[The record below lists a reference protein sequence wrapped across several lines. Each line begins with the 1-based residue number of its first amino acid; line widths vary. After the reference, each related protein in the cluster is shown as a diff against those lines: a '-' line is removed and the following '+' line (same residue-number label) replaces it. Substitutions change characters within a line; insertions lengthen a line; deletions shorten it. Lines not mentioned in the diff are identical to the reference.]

1 MGAFLMG
8 CTPVSKDYYEIN
20 YLNNYENGGY
30 FKNSVVSKD
39 GLIKRP
45 SNPKREGYLFQGW
58 STSKDEFIEFT
69 QFDEQ
74 PTKDLT
80 LYASWVED
88 NESLNDLFKAKLFK
102 KYVSWVELPTVKAI
116 RNSQIIIQY
125 YSPVEY
131 VGSFEGKDV
140 FERYNN

>member
-58 STSKDEFIEFT
+58 STSKDEFKEFT
-69 QFDEQ
+69 QVDEQ
-74 PTKDLT
+74 PTKNLT

-88 NESLNDLFKAKLFK
+88 N
-102 KYVSWVELPTVKAI
+102 
-116 RNSQIIIQY
+116 
-125 YSPVEY
+125 
-131 VGSFEGKDV
+131 
-140 FERYNN
+140 

>member
-45 SNPKREGYLFQGW
+45 QIQKE
-58 STSKDEFIEFT
+58 KDIFFKVG
-69 QFDEQ
+69 QQ
-74 PTKDLT
+74 AKMNL
-80 LYASWVED
+80 
-88 NESLNDLFKAKLFK
+88 LNL
-102 KYVSWVELPTVKAI
+102 
-116 RNSQIIIQY
+116 RNLM
-125 YSPVEY
+125 
-131 VGSFEGKDV
+131 
-140 FERYNN
+140 NNQQKT